1 MKPFSHSYPAPT
13 TAATFDALAKE
24 YEVNRLSAWYRSSN
38 EIVLDQ
44 IARNEI
50 RSLLDIG
57 CATGWLLRQGIER
70 KLINNGLGID
80 ISSQM
85 IHAARQAVSRQKCF
99 NLEFIHADWE
109 DFEFSHPPTAKF
121 DAVVCAHTLHYF
133 SDPARAME
141 KMRGHLHHGGRFYLI
156 ERDTTGS
163 ALTLLWEAI
172 HQRIL
177 RDHIRFYTSSALE
190 EMMRKAGFQAPAV
203 LTKIRRLF
211 WRKKMF
217 TSVVIMQGINL
228 K

>member
-1 MKPFSHSYPAPT
+1 MKPFCHSYPAPT
-13 TAATFDALAKE
+13 TAATFDALANE

-44 IARNEI
+44 IAQNDI

-57 CATGWLLRQGIER
+57 CATGWLLRQGIKR
-70 KLINNGLGID
+70 KLIKDGVGID
-80 ISSQM
+80 IAPQM
-85 IHAARQAVSRQKCF
+85 IRVAREAVARQRYR

-109 DFEFSHPPTAKF
+109 NFEFSHPPTAKF
-121 DAVVCAHTLHYF
+121 DAIVCAHTLHYF
-133 SDPARAME
+133 GNPLRAME
-141 KMRGHLHHGGRFYLI
+141 KIRGHLHHGGRFYLI

-177 RDHIRFYTSSALE
+177 REPIRFFSSSQLE
-190 EMMRKAGFQAPAV
+190 EMMHTAGFSAPGV
-203 LTKIRRLF
+203 LTRLRRLF

-217 TSVVIMQGINL
+217 TSVVIMQGIYP